1 MDTFREMRCGDGV
14 VRLDAAHQG
23 RVFAWLDGE
32 RLHRW
37 DQAVAENPSE
47 TDFNNLGGNSLW
59 PAPEGGPYAFNYP
72 ADEWLVQP
80 GVNTAPSE
88 LAESGMS
95 CRRTVPLRNHH
106 GTSLQVTFERRMEGL
121 GDDIAAYAGYGLRF
135 TGYREKDALTFS
147 APVAE
152 GEAVVSA
159 WSLEQFPNP
168 EGVIAFGCVEGDAA
182 AAMNTDFYGDPGRT
196 LRCDGHWFRFD
207 LGGPEKFQIGLS
219 ASQRPRLVGAFVP
232 SRRLLITRTCLQTAG
247 KYINF
252 ADNEQP
258 DGVFSADD
266 QMSLFNGAPLGFFE
280 LETLGPVE
288 YDDEG
293 RVTGSHLTAESRFW
307 RGENDALRRFAQ
319 GGLGLPKWILD

>member
-1 MDTFREMRCGDGV
+1 MSNYREMPCGDGV

-23 RVFAWLDGE
+23 RVFVWLEGE

-37 DQAVAENPSE
+37 DQTVADHPSE

-72 ADEWLVQP
+72 ENEWLVQP

-88 LAESGMS
+88 LAETGMA

-106 GTSLQVTFERRMEGL
+106 GADLQVTFERRLGGL
-121 GDDIAAYAGYGLRF
+121 ADDLAAYAGYGLRF
-135 TGYREKDALTFS
+135 TGYRETDTLAFS
-147 APVAE
+147 APVPE
-152 GEAVVSA
+152 SEAVVSA

-182 AAMNTDFYGDPGRT
+182 AAMNTDFYGDPGKT
-196 LRCDGHWFRFD
+196 LRCRGQWFRFD

-219 ASQRPRLVGAFVP
+219 ASQRPRLVGAFDP
-232 SRRLLITRTCLQTAG
+232 KRRLLITRTCLQAAG

-258 DGVFSADD
+258 NGVFSADD
-266 QMSLFNGAPLGFFE
+266 QMSIFNGASMGFFE
-280 LETLGPVE
+280 LEALGPVE
-288 YDDEG
+288 YDAEG

-307 RGENDALRRFAQ
+307 RGEADKLRRLAQ
-319 GGLGLPKWILD
+319 DRLGMPEWVLN